1 MYGAGPRG
9 MWCDEC
15 VGPPPPPRAMEVHP
29 LWNNASKEDEFK
41 KKTEICSSACI
52 PFC

>member
-1 MYGAGPRG
+1 MVQDHEGGG
-9 MWCDEC
+9 VMNVSD
-15 VGPPPPPRAMEVHP
+15 PPPPPRAMEVHP